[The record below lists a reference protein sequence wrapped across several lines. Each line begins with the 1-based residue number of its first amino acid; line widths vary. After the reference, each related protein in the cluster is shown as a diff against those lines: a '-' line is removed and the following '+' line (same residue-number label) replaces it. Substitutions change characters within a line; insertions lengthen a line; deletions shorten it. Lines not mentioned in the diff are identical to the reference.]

1 MAFTDATD
9 ADAPIPAP
17 EGCVTP
23 EEHEREFTAMAIK
36 CEELADSL
44 TIDSENKNGSTVA
57 KLIAESLKARR
68 AASALAIEREKLVVL
83 ARLER
88 NKRVMKSAGGNG
100 RAPLRIIADP
110 LGQRTP
116 GGAQGH

>member
-1 MAFTDATD
+1 MRPDPSDSADVDASVEPPD
-9 ADAPIPAP
+9 
-17 EGCVTP
+17 GCVSA
-23 EEHEREFTAMAIK
+23 EQHEREFTAMAVK

-44 TIDSENKNGSTVA
+44 PLDPDSRNGSAVA

-88 NKRVMKSAGGNG
+88 NKRAMKSGGHG
-100 RAPLRIIADP
+100 RAPLR
-110 LGQRTP
+110 LMN
-116 GGAQGH
+116 GAQGH

>member
-1 MAFTDATD
+1 MPADLSDAAD
-9 ADAPIPAP
+9 ADAPIAP
-17 EGCVTP
+17 PDGCVSA
-23 EEHEREFTAMAIK
+23 EQHEREFTAMAVK

-44 TIDSENKNGSTVA
+44 TLTDDSKNGSTVA

-88 NKRVMKSAGGNG
+88 NKRAMKSGGNG
-100 RAPLRIIADP
+100 RAPLRLMNGA
-110 LGQRTP
+110 P
-116 GGAQGH
+116 GH